1 MRKTSLSL
9 AAASAA
15 LLAAASGM
23 SVAHIDNVR
32 TIRAMSDAGTVTQHP
47 GGQSKKAGTKSSDF
61 ARGAWLRLR
70 GTRRR
75 RSAYGWTNAHQKR
88 VALKARNVKRNRRK

>member
-9 AAASAA
+9 AAM
-15 LLAAASGM
+15 LAATAAVSSGM
-23 SVAHIDNVR
+23 SLANSDNVR
-32 TIRAMSDAGTVTQHP
+32 TIRA
-47 GGQSKKAGTKSSDF
+47 KSSDF